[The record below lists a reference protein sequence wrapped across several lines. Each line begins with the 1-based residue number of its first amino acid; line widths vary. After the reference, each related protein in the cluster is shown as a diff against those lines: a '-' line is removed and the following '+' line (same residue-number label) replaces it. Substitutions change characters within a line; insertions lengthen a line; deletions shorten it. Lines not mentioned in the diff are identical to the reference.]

1 MKKKLLIAGFLLMGL
16 AAFAGTCTIT
26 HISLTKIGSNDV
38 FAGEVHNDSGANLL
52 QHNVIVAFLDSSGAV
67 LETKTATTCLR
78 TLPNGGADF
87 FSAKSSKSASLTTVG
102 LARIVFDGTLKIG
115 TAETGDLTISN
126 LQVGRRDDTDL
137 VVAGKVKN
145 NDNTRL
151 EDPTVCV
158 VVYTD
163 DDNVVIVGKDESLSN
178 LDEDDT
184 DTFSITLTVPDST
197 TTVDHVDVYVDGLV
211 DDVPILP
218 ESDTN
223 NSVDVCDTATST
235 PTPGGPTNT
244 PTNTATPTG
253 TPTTTATATNT
264 LSPTPT
270 SVCD

>member
-1 MKKKLLIAGFLLMGL
+1 MGL

-52 QHNVIVAFLDSSGAV
+52 QHSVIVAFLDSSGAV

-126 LQVGRRDDTDL
+126 LQVGRREDTDL

-145 NDNTRL
+145 NDSSTL
-151 EDPTVCV
+151 KDPTVCI

-223 NSVDVCDTATST
+223 NSVDVCDATNTPVSTTTATST
-235 PTPGGPTNT
+235 PTTT
-244 PTNTATPTG
+244 ATNTA
-253 TPTTTATATNT
+253 TTTATATNT